1 MGHSRLLSK
10 LANLLRKTRV
20 KIGWADTRPPP
31 PPRGKGPDGGR
42 LAAILALLSLLLPA
56 DSEQHVAAC
65 LRVMGLALNARVEP
79 DWMGDK
85 GGHQKPSFIRTSIER
100 WRGTMTD

>member
-10 LANLLRKTRV
+10 LANLLWKTRV

-31 PPRGKGPDGGR
+31 PPGKGPDGGR

-56 DSEQHVAAC
+56 DRERHVATR
-65 LRVMGLALNARVEP
+65 LRVMGLALNARAER

-85 GGHQKPSFIRTSIER
+85 GGHQKPSFIRVSIER
-100 WRGTMTD
+100 WRGTMKD